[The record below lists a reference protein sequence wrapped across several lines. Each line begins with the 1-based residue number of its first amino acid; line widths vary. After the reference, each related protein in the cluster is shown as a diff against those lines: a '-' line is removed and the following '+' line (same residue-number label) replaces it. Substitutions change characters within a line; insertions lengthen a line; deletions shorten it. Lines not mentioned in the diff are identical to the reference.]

1 MSADQAGF
9 EFEYVADYDEQQ
21 PKQKKCKSAFNTV
34 LIVLSLLTCVH
45 GLIIPRLSN
54 PASELYGI
62 TEASPNDVCAYV
74 ALTDNVV
81 VEQIKLKVL

>member
-1 MSADQAGF
+1 MCAWFD
-9 EFEYVADYDEQQ
+9 
-21 PKQKKCKSAFNTV
+21 
-34 LIVLSLLTCVH
+34 
-45 GLIIPRLSN
+45 RLSN

-81 VEQIKLKVL
+81 VEQIKLKSIL